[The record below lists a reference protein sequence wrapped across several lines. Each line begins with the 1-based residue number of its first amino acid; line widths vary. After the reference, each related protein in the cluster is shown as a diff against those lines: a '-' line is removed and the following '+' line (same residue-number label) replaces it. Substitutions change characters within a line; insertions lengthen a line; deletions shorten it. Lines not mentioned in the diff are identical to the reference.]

1 MVVVFLSLLFYLLH
15 RRAKY
20 RVIEKAIENNYPL
33 PPSLGG
39 TPTYKQAPQRPDAW
53 RNYAPQQQPQPQPQP
68 QPQAQAQPQ
77 QPPYQQGMNAPMQ
90 PNMPYRVNY
99 MAYKKSFVLVCVGF
113 MMAMFFD
120 SAGASPMVFLSFI
133 IVLLGLGKGFVIY
146 KEQKQD
152 QDYWRWQ
159 MQQQQQQQ
167 VPQQPQQNAE
177 QQPPVFTP
185 PTENN

>member
-1 MVVVFLSLLFYLLH
+1 
-15 RRAKY
+15 
-20 RVIEKAIENNYPL
+20 
-33 PPSLGG
+33 
-39 TPTYKQAPQRPDAW
+39 
-53 RNYAPQQQPQPQPQP
+53 
-68 QPQAQAQPQ
+68 
-77 QPPYQQGMNAPMQ
+77 MNAPMQ

-120 SAGASPMVFLSFI
+120 SAGASPMVFLSMI
-133 IVLLGLGKGFVIY
+133 VVLLGLGKGFVIY

-152 QDYWRWQ
+152 QDYWQWQ
-159 MQQQQQQQ
+159 MQQQQQVPQQQ

>member
-1 MVVVFLSLLFYLLH
+1 MCFCIMVVVFLSLLFYLLH

-68 QPQAQAQPQ
+68 QPQAQPQPQ

-120 SAGASPMVFLSFI
+120 SAGASPMVFLSMI
-133 IVLLGLGKGFVIY
+133 VVLLGLGKGFVIY

-159 MQQQQQQQ
+159 MQQQQQQ
-167 VPQQPQQNAE
+167 
-177 QQPPVFTP
+177 
-185 PTENN
+185 

>member
-1 MVVVFLSLLFYLLH
+1 
-15 RRAKY
+15 
-20 RVIEKAIENNYPL
+20 
-33 PPSLGG
+33 
-39 TPTYKQAPQRPDAW
+39 
-53 RNYAPQQQPQPQPQP
+53 
-68 QPQAQAQPQ
+68 
-77 QPPYQQGMNAPMQ
+77 MNAPMQ

-152 QDYWRWQ
+152 QDYWR
-159 MQQQQQQQ
+159 
-167 VPQQPQQNAE
+167 
-177 QQPPVFTP
+177 
-185 PTENN
+185 

>member
-1 MVVVFLSLLFYLLH
+1 
-15 RRAKY
+15 
-20 RVIEKAIENNYPL
+20 
-33 PPSLGG
+33 
-39 TPTYKQAPQRPDAW
+39 
-53 RNYAPQQQPQPQPQP
+53 
-68 QPQAQAQPQ
+68 
-77 QPPYQQGMNAPMQ
+77 MNAPMQ

-99 MAYKKSFVLVCVGF
+99 MAYKKSFVLVCVGL
-113 MMAMFFD
+113 MAAMFFE
-120 SAGASPMVFLSFI
+120 SAGASPMVCLSMI
-133 IVLLGLGKGFVIY
+133 VVLLGLGKGFVIY